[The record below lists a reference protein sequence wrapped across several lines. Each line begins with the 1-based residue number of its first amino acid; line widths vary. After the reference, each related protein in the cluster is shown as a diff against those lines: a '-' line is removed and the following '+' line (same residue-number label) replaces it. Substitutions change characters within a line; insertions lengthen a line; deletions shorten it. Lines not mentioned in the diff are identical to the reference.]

1 MKKARVFIVEDAFEK
16 FAELLGIVLERLNQQ
31 MRTKPG
37 TQPSPNRSLLDDEKY
52 EQKIEASLKS
62 LGLTAGLKRPSIGE
76 LAVRQV
82 EQKVTSLL
90 LSAKELLT
98 LQFQEEKDALY

>member
-16 FAELLGIVLERLNQQ
+16 FAELLNIVLERLNQQ
-31 MRTKPG
+31 MRAEP
-37 TQPSPNRSLLDDEKY
+37 PSPNRSLLDDDQY
-52 EQKIEASLKS
+52 ELKITSALKS
-62 LGLTAGLKRPSIGE
+62 LGLTVGATRPSIGE

-90 LSAKELLT
+90 LSAKEILT
-98 LQFQEEKDALY
+98 LQF